1 MSQFVV
7 GIPKGTVSQKQPCEI
22 LVLRERQ
29 REEEEVRPFGIW
41 RMREGEMG
49 YYYHY
54 VQMLTELELA
64 SGYGRIVLAMPPLI
78 LAELT

>member
-1 MSQFVV
+1 MV
-7 GIPKGTVSQKQPCEI
+7 GIPKGIVSQKQPCEI

-29 REEEEVRPFGIW
+29 REEEEVRLFGIW
-41 RMREGEMG
+41 QMREGEMR

-78 LAELT
+78 PAELT